1 MKRQTL
7 SIIIS
12 TLICTTGFSA
22 HAAPSNVR
30 AIKSDTITDKN
41 IFYPESFETDTQKM
55 LQDWYLKN
63 YAVMDRTPERRTSA
77 TTSDEEY
84 IDRLQRMPTTIEMP
98 FNQIVKSYIEMYVQ
112 RKRSLVENM
121 LGMSLYYMPIFE
133 QALDKYGLPMELRYL
148 PIIESAL
155 NPNAVSRAGATGLWQ
170 FMLPTA
176 TGLGLEVNSL
186 VDQRRDP
193 IASSDAAARY
203 LKQLYDSFGDWSL
216 AIAAYNCGPGNV
228 NKAIRRAGDGKKD
241 FWEIYRFLPQE
252 TRGYVPG
259 FIAANYAM
267 NYYDKHNISPALAS
281 RPIVTDTVHVTRRVH
296 FQQIADVMNIPIE
309 EIRILNPQYRA
320 DVIPGDIKPYA
331 LTLPNLQTYCYIA
344 NEDSIVNHDAELYAR
359 REVVEPATGTKAS
372 DDKGEYIEELTV
384 KYHKVKK
391 GETLSSIARRYGVS
405 ASEISRTNK
414 IGKSVKRGQTLKIN
428 TYRRRYIATPSADS
442 TQVAQNDSLKNLQA
456 PVPAPVAQQQQ
467 QPATRND
474 QAKADKAKADKRH
487 DNTEVVDSAN
497 VDAKTRSQVSNAMA
511 DSKKKQEKAE
521 KPKKQVTQTHEIKP
535 GENLSKIASKYG
547 VTVDELK
554 KANNL
559 KDDKIQM
566 GQSLK
571 IPSKAKA
578 SSGRKSRKKR
588 R

>member
-1 MKRQTL
+1 
-7 SIIIS
+7 
-12 TLICTTGFSA
+12 
-22 HAAPSNVR
+22 
-30 AIKSDTITDKN
+30 
-41 IFYPESFETDTQKM
+41 
-55 LQDWYLKN
+55 
-63 YAVMDRTPERRTSA
+63 
-77 TTSDEEY
+77 
-84 IDRLQRMPTTIEMP
+84 
-98 FNQIVKSYIEMYVQ
+98 
-112 RKRSLVENM
+112 
-121 LGMSLYYMPIFE
+121 
-133 QALDKYGLPMELRYL
+133 
-148 PIIESAL
+148 
-155 NPNAVSRAGATGLWQ
+155 
-170 FMLPTA
+170 
-176 TGLGLEVNSL
+176 
-186 VDQRRDP
+186 
-193 IASSDAAARY
+193 
-203 LKQLYDSFGDWSL
+203 
-216 AIAAYNCGPGNV
+216 
-228 NKAIRRAGDGKKD
+228 
-241 FWEIYRFLPQE
+241 
-252 TRGYVPG
+252 
-259 FIAANYAM
+259 M

-487 DNTEVVDSAN
+487 DNAEVVDSAN